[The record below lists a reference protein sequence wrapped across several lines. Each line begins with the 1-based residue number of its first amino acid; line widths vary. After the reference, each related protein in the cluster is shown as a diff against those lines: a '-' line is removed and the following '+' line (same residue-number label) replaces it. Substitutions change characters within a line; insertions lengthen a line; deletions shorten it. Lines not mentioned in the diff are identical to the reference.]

1 MISAWR
7 SDSVTTAPPIP
18 LPVLASIAWPR
29 MRPLAGGGKDGDCAS
44 PNVRVLSVLSTI
56 GLKREVHRR
65 MMQPFLARGLYLG
78 TIAERIVTP

>member
-1 MISAWR
+1 
-7 SDSVTTAPPIP
+7 
-18 LPVLASIAWPR
+18 

-56 GLKREVHRR
+56 ALKREVHRR
-65 MMQPFLARGLYLG
+65 MMQPFLGRGLYLG